1 MNPVDSGRTA
11 RFARRVLERA
21 LEKLS
26 AREAE
31 LRQDLESAGPLYD
44 ELIGSGPERWAER
57 IRKEERFRSPGV
69 ARLVLAAAREGAPLD
84 PDRAE
89 ELAGLALAVAEA
101 LAPGRVDDFMAAEL
115 RAHAWCLLG
124 EARRLRADPGG
135 AEQAFAEAVR
145 ILAAE
150 PLDVPARAV
159 LCRGL
164 ARLRHAQGRVDEAL
178 GLLARATALFEQTGD
193 LEELGETLADQGW
206 ILLKEED
213 PELALPAFQA
223 AFPLLD
229 PAVCP
234 RTARTALR
242 IRHGLAL
249 CYADLGRRAKARAVL
264 EASREL
270 HDLLPEAA
278 DRLQI
283 AWIEEQVAE
292 RVGGQRK

>member
-1 MNPVDSGRTA
+1 
-11 RFARRVLERA
+11 VLERA
-21 LEKLS
+21 LEKNS

-31 LRQDLESAGPLYD
+31 LRRDHESAGLLYD
-44 ELIGSGPERWAER
+44 ELIGHPPEQWAER
-57 IRKEERFRSPGV
+57 IKTEERFRSPGV
-69 ARLVLAAAREGAPLD
+69 ARLVLAAARDAAPVN
-84 PDRAE
+84 PARAE

-101 LAPGRVDDFMAAEL
+101 LAPGRVDELTAAEL
-115 RAHAWCLLG
+115 RAQAWCLLG
-124 EARRLRADPGG
+124 EARRLRADPEG

-145 ILAAE
+145 VLAAE

-164 ARLRHAQGRVDEAL
+164 ARLRAAQGRADEAL
-178 GLLARATALFEQTGD
+178 GLLARATALFEQTD
-193 LEELGETLADQGW
+193 EFEELGETLADQGW
-206 ILLKEED
+206 ILLDEED

-229 PAVCP
+229 PAACP
-234 RTARTALR
+234 RMARTALR

-278 DRLQI
+278 DRLRI

-292 RVGGQRK
+292 RTGGR